1 MSEAS
6 SKMGFPYNRWIVLLA
21 GITGM
26 VAIANYQYGWTLFVV
41 PIAKGFGVSNAV
53 VQVAFTTFI
62 LLETWPIPIWAYVA
76 DRYSPRLVVAV
87 GGVLVLLGWVLG
99 GYATNITQIYIGQGI
114 LAGTGAGMV
123 YGTAVGSALKWF
135 PDRRG
140 FAAGLT
146 AAGFGAGSA
155 ATVLPILMTINTA
168 GYKTAFITWGL
179 IQGIVVIVAALFIVA
194 PPKGWTV
201 RGRVGEALT
210 ERVAARQTKENFT
223 PIQMV
228 RKPNFWVM
236 YIMMTMVATGG
247 LMAIAQFDPIA
258 REFAIR
264 DVPVTL
270 LAFTLP
276 AIGWTLTLD
285 RLLNGFTRP
294 FFGWVSDHI
303 GREYT
308 MTIAFSLEAL
318 AIIALT
324 QSFGNPLLF
333 VLISGLVFF
342 GWGEIYSLFPSMSAD
357 FFGKRYASTNYALLY
372 TAKGTASIFIPF
384 GSIWAKTIGWQG
396 VFTIAIVFD
405 IIAALLAFFV
415 LRRLKVPTL
424 PKASVAS

>member
-1 MSEAS
+1 
-6 SKMGFPYNRWIVLLA
+6 
-21 GITGM
+21 
-26 VAIANYQYGWTLFVV
+26 
-41 PIAKGFGVSNAV
+41 
-53 VQVAFTTFI
+53 
-62 LLETWPIPIWAYVA
+62 
-76 DRYSPRLVVAV
+76 
-87 GGVLVLLGWVLG
+87 
-99 GYATNITQIYIGQGI
+99 
-114 LAGTGAGMV
+114 MV